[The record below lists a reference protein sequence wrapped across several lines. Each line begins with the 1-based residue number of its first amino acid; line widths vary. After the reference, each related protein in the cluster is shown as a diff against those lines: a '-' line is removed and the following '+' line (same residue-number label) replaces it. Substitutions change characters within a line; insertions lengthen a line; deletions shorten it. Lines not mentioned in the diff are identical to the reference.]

1 MWGRGDLG
9 VCIYFWRW
17 GRASLHVHMGAADG
31 IWASDATPPILFP
44 RFFRLA
50 DMRACLYDKRR
61 RLTSWKKVLLICCVC
76 TMSESPLPPP
86 MNGGTL
92 ISKIIWDG
100 LLAILKMTI
109 LLQFVTK
116 YGEFWISHC
125 CSIVHSR
132 KKKVN
137 SFFYSSLHPFCC
149 SVAQNNPP
157 KAKAEGEWSRKEG
170 MEKRG
175 VGWGGD
181 GQSLESSPESSGKRP
196 NVREKKKEKLLSK
209 KEGWHEKISCR
220 CLRNL
225 TMMLLEV
232 FSKYFFVMRV
242 HLTKIF
248 CPWRFDVETICRQ
261 IPRRGEKRKV

>member
-31 IWASDATPPILFP
+31 IWASDATPPNTFPPLFSLS
-44 RFFRLA
+44 RYAFVLVWQA
-50 DMRACLYDKRR
+50 KASDK
-61 RLTSWKKVLLICCVC
+61 LEEGVAFMLCMYYVEI
-76 TMSESPLPPP
+76 SPSSSHEWW
-86 MNGGTL
+86 NTY
-92 ISKIIWDG
+92 IKNYIWEG
-100 LLAILKMTI
+100 LLAIPKMTI
-109 LLQFVTK
+109 LLLFVRK
-116 YGEFWISHC
+116 YGGFWISHC

-132 KKKVN
+132 KKKVKA
-137 SFFYSSLHPFCC
+137 FFYSSLHPFCC
-149 SVAQNNPP
+149 TVAQNNPP

-232 FSKYFFVMRV
+232 FF
-242 HLTKIF
+242 
-248 CPWRFDVETICRQ
+248 
-261 IPRRGEKRKV
+261 